1 MAQIVPGVISDLS
14 QIPTRKHN
22 DLQLRDAAGTH
33 PANTI
38 TNTPGGTIIATT
50 AQAAINE
57 LDTDLGAHAAATTGI
72 HGLVVTA
79 PTVDQILK
87 FNGTNFIN
95 AAGVTAN
102 IGPGVVYYL
111 DSTKI
116 IPAGAGPQTFPLE
129 TLFKTPTLGIEVDE
143 SIVVNN
149 SIALIDQYMYN
160 TAFGT
165 TSINAGAWIFDTY
178 CYVSLAAG
186 TSEVITSIGKVI
198 AGAGTIAITGAG
210 TSRTATVTGGTPF
223 LAGDFNADISQ
234 TGYIITPNAVLRITG
249 FTSTSVVTVETLA
262 TYTNENGVA
271 YSTDRYLFQS
281 TTGAITRTSVG
292 VTQSSSVQPAFTIN
306 ATDKLTARYYAKTN
320 NVGDITIHLVH
331 GGNVNYTRFLT
342 PELTLHNE
350 LPGVQGGI
358 AGQAYHSTAA
368 EYAQVQTLA
377 ADLAG
382 KQPIVRTSTVASSA
396 TPTPDA
402 DSTDI
407 YTVTALAETATFG
420 APAGTPINGQKLMIR
435 IKDNATART
444 LAWNAIYRAGTDVA
458 LPLTTVI
465 SKTVYCGFIY
475 NSTDSKWDL
484 MAVVGNI

>member
-1 MAQIVPGVISDLS
+1 MADITQGGAITNLTQIA
-14 QIPTRKHN
+14 TRNHN
-22 DLQLRDAAGTH
+22 DLQNRDAAG
-33 PANTI
+33 
-38 TNTPGGTIIATT
+38 
-50 AQAAINE
+50 
-57 LDTDLGAHAAATTGI
+57 AHSILTSGI
-72 HGLVVTA
+72 DGIVVTA
-79 PTVDQILK
+79 PTVDDILK
-87 FNGTNFIN
+87 YNGTNFIN
-95 AAGVTAN
+95 AAGITAN
-102 IGPGVVYYL
+102 IGPGIVYYL

-129 TLFKTPTLGIEVDE
+129 TLFKTPTLGVEVDE
-143 SIVVNN
+143 STVVNN
-149 SIALIDQYMYN
+149 STALIDQYMYN

-165 TSINAGAWIFDTY
+165 TSINAGEWIFDTY

-198 AGAGTIAITGAG
+198 AGTGTIAITGAG

-223 LAGDFNADISQ
+223 LAGDFNADITQ
-234 TGYIITPNAVLRITG
+234 TSYIITPNAVLRITG

-262 TYTNENGVA
+262 TYTNESGVA
-271 YSTDRYLFQS
+271 YSTDRYLFQA
-281 TTGAITRTSVG
+281 TTGDIAVTSVG
-292 VTQSSSVQPAFTIN
+292 LIQVSSVQATFTVN

-320 NVGDITIHLVH
+320 NIGDITIHIVH

-342 PELTLHNE
+342 PQLTLHNE
-350 LPGVQGGI
+350 LPGLQGGI
-358 AGQAYHSTAA
+358 ANEYYHSTAA

-377 ADLAG
+377 TDLAG
-382 KQPIVRTSTVASSA
+382 KQPLVRTSTVASSA

-402 DSTDI
+402 DTTDI
-407 YTVTALAETATFG
+407 YTVTALEETATFG
-420 APAGTPINGQKLMIR
+420 APTGTPINGQKLIIR

-465 SKTVYCGFIY
+465 SKTLYCGFIY

-484 MAVVGNI
+484 MAVTGNI